1 MDAQITTRFSESL
14 ARCMADPGFLDR
26 FYERFTSSSPE
37 IAEKFKD
44 TDFVRQKKA
53 LSSSLYL
60 TVMAIEG
67 GEGATVFLEGVAQR
81 HARGAL
87 NIRPELYEIWLDCL
101 VSTAKDFDPE
111 FDTELER
118 IWRETL
124 RFGIDFMQSRY

>member
-1 MDAQITTRFSESL
+1 MDAERTTRFSESL

-67 GEGATVFLEGVAQR
+67 GKGATTFLEGVAKR

-87 NIRPELYEIWLDCL
+87 DIRPGLYEIWLDCL
-101 VSTAKDFDPE
+101 VDTAEEVDPE
-111 FDTELER
+111 FDAELES
-118 IWRETL
+118 IWRDTL

>member
-1 MDAQITTRFSESL
+1 MDAKSTTRFSESL

-67 GEGATVFLEGVAQR
+67 GEGATTFLEGVAKR
-81 HARGAL
+81 HA
-87 NIRPELYEIWLDCL
+87 Y
-101 VSTAKDFDPE
+101 STLAGTVVGSRSGQGP
-111 FDTELER
+111 
-118 IWRETL
+118 REPAASVA
-124 RFGIDFMQSRY
+124 RAEA